1 MRALVLGAILVVAW
15 PVVLLRFGNGDV
27 YVPIGALALLVIAV
41 VLVASRGASSKLFPR
56 TVREWRRDIAIGV
69 ICGALMTGGTYAL
82 YAISERWI
90 PALAESVHGLY
101 SNAGTANAGTASLTL
116 ALAATTMAIV
126 AEELLWRGPLL
137 RLLERRTSRAIAIA
151 ISLGTY
157 TLAQGGSGSGILML
171 AAFMCGAIWL
181 TERLW
186 TRSVVAP
193 LLSHLMW
200 TLIVVHLL
208 PVTRF

>member
-1 MRALVLGAILVVAW
+1 MRTLFLGAILIIAW
-15 PVVLLRFGNGDV
+15 PIVLSRFGTGDV
-27 YVPIGALALLVIAV
+27 YLPIGALALFVISAV
-41 VLVASRGASSKLFPR
+41 LFASRRERTLLPR
-56 TVREWRRDIAIGV
+56 TGSEWRRDILIG
-69 ICGALMTGGTYAL
+69 IACGAVMTAGTYVL
-82 YAISERWI
+82 YAIIERWI
-90 PALAESVHGLY
+90 PSLAKSVNGLY
-101 SNAGTANAGTASLTL
+101 ANAGAASLTV
-116 ALAATTMAIV
+116 ALVATSMAV
-126 AEELLWRGPLL
+126 FAEELLWRGPLF
-137 RLLERRTSRAIAIA
+137 RVLEHRTGRVMAIA

-157 TLAQGGSGSGILML
+157 TLAQGGSRSLVVML
-171 AAFMCGAIWL
+171 AAFICGAIWL